1 MVDDKTRKF
10 MVQPAIQWIKY
21 SEPKIITYLGIG
33 IIIGIIFIISVFCT
47 GNSLN
52 KKIDKIE
59 NKLELLSN
67 NVINSIN
74 CLSSTIETGVRAL
87 NVLLKSPGE
96 TTSEVFDKK

>member
-10 MVQPAIQWIKY
+10 KVKPAMEMVRY
-21 SEPKIITYLGIG
+21 NEPKIITYLGIG
-33 IIIGIIFIISVFCT
+33 IIVGIIFIISVFCT
-47 GNSLN
+47 GNQLN

-96 TTSEVFDKK
+96 ITSEVSGEK